1 MSISVGDK
9 LPNGKFLKIGAE
21 GPEVVDLH
29 QLIGGKKVIMFGL
42 PGAYTSTCTA
52 AHVPSFI
59 RTAGA
64 LREKGI
70 AEIICFAVNDPF
82 VMQSWG
88 NDTGATA
95 AGIEMLADA
104 DGSFTKAIGMDFTAD
119 VVGFFG
125 RTVRHAMVVDD
136 GVVAIFNEEEERG
149 VCDMTAGE
157 AILEAL

>member
-9 LPNGKFLKIGAE
+9 LPEGKFLKIGAE
-21 GPEVVDLH
+21 GPEIVDIH
-29 QLIGGKKVIMFGL
+29 EVIGGKKVVMFGL

-59 RTAGA
+59 RTADA

-88 NDTGATA
+88 KDTGADA
-95 AGIEMLADA
+95 AGIHMLADS
-104 DGSFTKAIGMDFTAD
+104 DGSFTKAIGMDFTAEI
-119 VVGFFG
+119 VGFFG
-125 RTVRHAMVVDD
+125 RTVRHAMVVDH
-136 GVVAIFNEEEERG
+136 GTVTLLNEEEERG

-157 AILEAL
+157 AVLDAL